1 MVGCA
6 HPTTNMKTPM
16 KKDSAIKT
24 AIEVL
29 SIEAEAVRSLIPKLD
44 ENFEKAVGLILAA
57 TGKVVVSGMG
67 KSGIICQKIASTLA
81 STGTSAFFLHPAEG
95 VHGDLGVLMKND
107 ILLAVSNSGETEE
120 LIKIIPLVKRLGVR
134 MIAVTGR
141 PDSTL
146 ARNADVSLDVGVK
159 EEACPLGLAPT
170 ASTTATLAMGDALA
184 VALLKER
191 GFKAEDFASLHPAGS
206 LGKRLMPVDELMHS
220 GVGIPRVKP
229 GAFMKDA
236 VLEMTA
242 KRLGLAGVFKGK
254 KLVGVVTDGDLRRAL
269 ARTPNIFNKKV
280 ADVMNKDPKRISSG
294 SIAEA
299 ALRKMEEFSI
309 TALFVVSPEDEVLGV
324 VHLHD
329 LIKAGVI

>member
-1 MVGCA
+1 
-6 HPTTNMKTPM
+6 MKTAMKM

-29 SIEAEAVRSLIPKLD
+29 GIEAEAVRSLIPKLN

-120 LIKIIPLVKRLGVR
+120 LIRIIPLVKRLGVR

-141 PDSTL
+141 PSSTL

-184 VALLKER
+184 VALLKQR

-206 LGKRLMPVDELMHS
+206 LGKRLMPVDELMHT
-220 GVGIPRVKP
+220 GAGIPRVKA

-242 KRLGLAGVFKGK
+242 KRLGLTGVFKGK
-254 KLVGVVTDGDLRRAL
+254 RLVGVVTDGDLRRAL
-269 ARTPNIFNKKV
+269 ARTAKIFDKK
-280 ADVMNKDPKRISSG
+280 AGDVMNKDPKRIASG

-299 ALRKMEEFSI
+299 ALRKMEEYSI

>member
-1 MVGCA
+1 M
-6 HPTTNMKTPM
+6 
-16 KKDSAIKT
+16 
-24 AIEVL
+24 
-29 SIEAEAVRSLIPKLD
+29 
-44 ENFEKAVGLILAA
+44 
-57 TGKVVVSGMG
+57 
-67 KSGIICQKIASTLA
+67 
-81 STGTSAFFLHPAEG
+81 
-95 VHGDLGVLMKND
+95 LMKND

-134 MIAVTGR
+134 MVAVTGR

-309 TALFVVSPEDEVLGV
+309 TALFVVSPEDEGLAWSPMTGRGYLKTVMLESVGNLSV
-324 VHLHD
+324 PEWAKITSCPSL
-329 LIKAGVI
+329 

>member
-1 MVGCA
+1 MTA
-6 HPTTNMKTPM
+6 KRTDMKN
-16 KKDSAIKT
+16 DSAIIKT
-24 AIEVL
+24 AKEVL
-29 SIEAEAVRSLIPKLD
+29 GIEAEAVRSLITKLD
-44 ENFEKAVGLILAA
+44 KNFEKAVGLVLAA

-107 ILLAVSNSGETEE
+107 VLLAVSNSGETEE
-120 LIKIIPLVKRLGVR
+120 LIRIIPLVKRLGVR

-141 PDSTL
+141 LDSTL
-146 ARNADVSLDVGVK
+146 ARNADVTLDVGVK

-184 VALLKER
+184 VALLKKR
-191 GFKAEDFASLHPAGS
+191 GFRAEDFASLHPAGS
-206 LGKRLMPVDELMHS
+206 LGKRLMPIDALMHT
-220 GVGIPRVKP
+220 GDGIPRVKA
-229 GAFMKDA
+229 GTSMKDA

-242 KRLGLAGVFKGK
+242 KRLGLAGVFKGRR
-254 KLVGVVTDGDLRRAL
+254 LVGVVTDGDLRRAL
-269 ARTPNIFNKKV
+269 EKTPDIFNKK
-280 ADVMNKDPKRISSG
+280 AGDVMNRDPKRIATG

-299 ALRKMEEFSI
+299 ALRKMEEHSI
-309 TALFVVSPEDEVLGV
+309 TALFVVGPKDEVLGV